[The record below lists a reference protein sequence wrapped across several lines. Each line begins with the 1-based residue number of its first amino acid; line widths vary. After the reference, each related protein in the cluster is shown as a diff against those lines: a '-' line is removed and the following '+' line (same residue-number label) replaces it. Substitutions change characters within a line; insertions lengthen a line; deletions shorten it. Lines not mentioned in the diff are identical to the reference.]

1 MSAVLFFQG
10 PNMPF
15 TVTVT
20 GPSFTLGPVLVASVL
35 QLSNLCPGTYQVS
48 IVDNQGFNCSV
59 TPVNIIGLP
68 RPCRASHIR
77 CTSLWSRNLKVAADV
92 WLACPPKL
100 RPPNSSAEQLR

>member
-68 RPCRASHIR
+68 AVVLSYQVTNAS
-77 CTSLWSRNLKVAADV
+77 
-92 WLACPPKL
+92 CPTCNDGAVVL
-100 RPPNSSAEQLR
+100 